1 MKWPSFSIN
10 KSNVYAGRKASH
22 KVLAS
27 GYSGTTI
34 QLIYYDIRGVNNDRK
49 MVGILRTQMVVPSML
64 FYSLSC
70 STTRVECFVT
80 CSWTHRTIYM
90 YVYTGQI
97 ILTICVGWIFCRLS
111 VDILSTALFISGLQ
125 MCLAPNWRDWVTRL
139 KNWLKWALNER
150 SEVLRVGGAYFY
162 TLFDIIIMFK
172 FFKKR
177 FGGYSFDSYS
187 ANDE

>member
-1 MKWPSFSIN
+1 
-10 KSNVYAGRKASH
+10 
-22 KVLAS
+22 
-27 GYSGTTI
+27 
-34 QLIYYDIRGVNNDRK
+34 
-49 MVGILRTQMVVPSML
+49 
-64 FYSLSC
+64 
-70 STTRVECFVT
+70 
-80 CSWTHRTIYM
+80 
-90 YVYTGQI
+90 
-97 ILTICVGWIFCRLS
+97 
-111 VDILSTALFISGLQ
+111 
-125 MCLAPNWRDWVTRL
+125 L